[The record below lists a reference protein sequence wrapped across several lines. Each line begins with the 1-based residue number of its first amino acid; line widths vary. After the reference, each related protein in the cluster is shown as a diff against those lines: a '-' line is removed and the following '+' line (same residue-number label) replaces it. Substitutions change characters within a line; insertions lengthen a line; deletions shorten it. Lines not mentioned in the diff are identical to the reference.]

1 MKILVYCQNVWGV
14 GHVFRTLEICRA
26 LGDHEVVLIMGG
38 RPLDTLLPPNV
49 RCLRLPALEMNADYS
64 AMLTV
69 APEMDIEEIK
79 AKRAKELM
87 EIYRREA
94 PDVLFIELF
103 PFGRNAFRF
112 ELEPVLKTVL
122 ETKGPK
128 PRVICSVR
136 DILVE
141 KKDVEHFE
149 ARVVRTLN
157 RYFDGVLIHGDKSLI
172 SLDETFTRMEDIRI
186 PVVYTGYVTPRPDD
200 GAGQRIRDRKG
211 LGPGDTWMVASAG
224 GGRVAAALMQAVA
237 DAFDLLVAR
246 NGNIHLHMFTGPY
259 MPEAEFRLLKR
270 RSGPRLRVARF
281 TDAFPE
287 VLAGADLSI
296 SMGGYN
302 TCMNVLAVGVR
313 ALMVPSG
320 QDREQGMRLKR
331 LAARGAVHV
340 LTESKLS
347 GEAMAEAVRR
357 ALSGPPPGTDV
368 VDLNGAA
375 ASAAWIERWVQD
387 EPGMRK

>member
-26 LGDHEVVLIMGG
+26 LSDHEVVLIMGG

-49 RCLRLPALEMNADYS
+49 RCLRLPALEMTADYS

-69 APEMDIEEIK
+69 APEVDIEETK
-79 AKRAKELM
+79 EERAKALM
-87 EIYRREA
+87 AIYRREA

-112 ELEPVLKTVL
+112 ELEPVLKAAA
-122 ETKGPK
+122 EAKGPK
-128 PRVICSVR
+128 PLVVCSVR

-141 KKDVEHFE
+141 KKDVPQFE

-172 SLDETFTRMEDIRI
+172 SLDETFSRMEDIRI

-200 GAGQRIRDRKG
+200 GAGQRMRARKG

-224 GGRVAAALMQAVA
+224 GGRVASALMQAAA
-237 DAFDLLVAR
+237 DAFDLLAAR

-259 MPEAEFRLLKR
+259 MPEAEFRILKR
-270 RSGPRLRVARF
+270 RSGSRLRVERF

-320 QDREQGMRLKR
+320 QDREQGMRLER

-340 LTESKLS
+340 LPESKVS

-368 VDLNGAA
+368 VDLTGAA

-387 EPGMRK
+387 EP